1 MDQLVD
7 MCSWMVSCEMSDFST
22 LNLALSGLMAARR
35 GMDVTGQNVANA
47 NTAGYTRQR
56 LVSEAIGAPTQPA
69 IWAKY
74 DGSNGGVRIADVQR
88 LRDAFQDVRSRDA
101 HASQGA
107 LGATSDALSQI
118 ESLFPEPSSNGL
130 QSMLDSMWSGF
141 GDVANNP
148 SDPAARSQ
156 VIAKAN
162 TVATWLN
169 QTSTSLDALSSNN
182 VEKLSAIATQINTA
196 AANLAALNTAI
207 LQGGKSGVPVNELL
221 DQRDNLA
228 DTLAQLVG
236 GQARTDANGSMGVYV
251 GGTAIVRGN
260 RAETLS
266 ATTDSSGTRLTWDKD
281 GSTATGVGGTA
292 AGLLDTINN
301 IVPTWKSKLNAVAAQ
316 LVTSVNAVHASTG
329 THPTYDANGNPG
341 GAFLTGTTAANIS
354 VAITDPA
361 LLAASNQP
369 PGAAGASKDGSNA
382 DALARLA
389 GDVNGPN
396 AEYHSLVVNLGI
408 ATSNANL
415 RSTTQS
421 SVTTQIDD
429 ARESTSGVSIDEEM
443 TNLVTY
449 QRAYEAS
456 GRVLTAVD
464 QLLDTLINR
473 TGLAGR

>member
-1 MDQLVD
+1 
-7 MCSWMVSCEMSDFST
+7 MSDFST

-56 LVSEAIGAPTQPA
+56 VVSEAIGAPTQPA

-88 LRDAFQDVRSRDA
+88 LRDAFQDIRSRDA
-101 HASQGA
+101 HASQGNLSA
-107 LGATSDALSQI
+107 AADSLSQI

-162 TVATWLN
+162 TVTTWLN
-169 QTSTSLDALSSNN
+169 QTSTSLDQISSNT
-182 VEKLSAIATQINTA
+182 VEKLKALTTQINTT

-207 LQGGKSGVPVNELL
+207 LQGGHGGTPVNELL
-221 DQRDNLA
+221 DQRDKLA

-236 GQARTDANGSMGVYV
+236 GQARTDSDGSMGVYL

-260 RAETLS
+260 VAETIS
-266 ATTDSSGTRLTWDKD
+266 TTTDSTGTYLTWDKD
-281 GSTATGVGGTA
+281 SSKVSVDGGTA
-292 AGLLDTINN
+292 LGIIDTINTV
-301 IVPTWKSKLNAVAAQ
+301 VPSWKSKLDDVASQ
-316 LVTSVNAVHASTG
+316 LISSVNALHQSTAAN
-329 THPTYDANGNPG
+329 PTYDANGNPG
-341 GAFLTGTTAANIS
+341 GAFFGGTSAANIS
-354 VAITDPA
+354 VIISDPA
-361 LLAASNQP
+361 LLAASRQP
-369 PGAAGASKDGSNA
+369 PGTAGPSRDGSNA
-382 DALARLA
+382 DALSALGGA
-389 GDVNGPN
+389 TTGAN
-396 AEYHSLVVNLGI
+396 ATYHSLVVNLGI
-408 ATSNANL
+408 ASSNASL
-415 RSTTQS
+415 RATTQNN
-421 SVTTQIDD
+421 VTTQVDD
-429 ARESTSGVSIDEEM
+429 ARESTSGVSVDEEM

>member
-1 MDQLVD
+1 
-7 MCSWMVSCEMSDFST
+7 MSDFST

-56 LVSEAIGAPTQPA
+56 LVSEAIGASTQPA
-69 IWAKY
+69 VWATY
-74 DGSNGGVRIADVQR
+74 DGSNGGVRVADVQR

-101 HASQGA
+101 HASQGS

-118 ESLFPEPSSNGL
+118 ESLFPEPSSDGL

-141 GDVANNP
+141 SDVANNP

-169 QTSTSLDALSSNN
+169 QTSSSLDALSANN
-182 VEKLSAIATQINTA
+182 LEKLSAIATQINTA
-196 AANLAALNTAI
+196 AENLAGLNTAI
-207 LQGGKSGVPVNELL
+207 LQGGTSGIPVNELL
-221 DQRDNLA
+221 DQRDKLA

-236 GQARTDANGSMGVYV
+236 GQARVDANGTMGVYI
-251 GGTAIVRGN
+251 GGAAIVRGN
-260 RAETLS
+260 RAETIS
-266 ATTDSSGTRLTWDKD
+266 ATTDLSGTRLTWDKD
-281 GSTATGVGGTA
+281 ASTVTASGGTA
-292 AGLLDTINN
+292 AGLLDTVNN
-301 IVPTWKSKLNAVAAQ
+301 IIPTWKSKLDTVASQ
-316 LVTSVNAVHASTG
+316 LISSVNAVHASAAG
-329 THPTYDANGNPG
+329 HPTYDANGNPG
-341 GAFLTGTTAANIS
+341 GAFFTGTTAANIAVLIS
-354 VAITDPA
+354 DPS

-369 PGAAGASKDGSNA
+369 PGPAGPSKDGSNA
-382 DALARLA
+382 DALSKLA
-389 GDVNGPN
+389 LAANGPN
-396 AEYHSLVVNLGI
+396 GTYHSLVVNLGI
-408 ATSNANL
+408 ATADANL
-415 RSTTQS
+415 RATTQNN
-421 SVTTQIDD
+421 VTTQVDD